1 MTAGKKETVNM
12 KHPDVFAKRM
22 LAAFL
27 AALSLLLPLGCA
39 EKAEPQTAVQDTTSA
54 AAETEPAET
63 ELKPDLPQKD
73 LDGYEFTVYS
83 RDADHHTKEVF
94 SEELNGEVVNDAV
107 FQRNLTVESA
117 YNVKLSA
124 LLVTESPESTM
135 QTNFNTIVMAGDDA
149 FDVALM
155 HTVYAGS
162 TALNG
167 TAYNWWDVPY
177 VDFDKPWW
185 NSVLP
190 EELDLDGLLFLAV
203 SDYCIS
209 AIDYTWCIVYNL
221 AMAKRYNI
229 DDIYPVIEDGNWDFE
244 TFRTLA
250 ASAASDLNGDG
261 QMDWEDQYGF
271 ISHFNSAVCNWSFAF
286 DIRYVGRDDSGKPY
300 VLPQSEKMADA
311 TEMLYDLFFDSGSS
325 LHCTDAICTKMG
337 SSNHD
342 VAISDY
348 FAGGKAL
355 FAALRVYVIDRLR
368 GMEED
373 FGIIP
378 FPKFSADQDAYYTH
392 VDGHAPLM
400 ILPKTLTDPENAGI
414 VMEALAYE
422 SHRSVVPAVYEIVLQ
437 EKFARDEASK
447 RMLDLIL
454 DGRVYTFGYIYDDW
468 NGMQWTLRK
477 LMDAKSK
484 DYASYYASQLSSAQN
499 QLQKVLDAFEAVEG
513 GN

>member
-1 MTAGKKETVNM
+1 MSAGKKEIMT
-12 KHPDVFAKRM
+12 HFSTIAKRIT
-22 LAAFL
+22 AVWL
-27 AALSLLLPLGCA
+27 AALFLLLPLGCA
-39 EKAEPQTAVQDTTSA
+39 EQEKPQTGVQDTTAST
-54 AAETEPAET
+54 AETEPEVT

-83 RDADHHTKEVF
+83 RDAAHHTKEVF

-107 FQRNLTVESA
+107 FQRNLAVESA

-135 QTNFNTIVMAGDDA
+135 QTNFNAIVMAGDDA

-162 TALNG
+162 TALQG
-167 TAYNWWDVPY
+167 TAYNWRDVPY
-177 VDFDKPWW
+177 VDFSKPWW

-221 AMAKRYNI
+221 AMAERYNI
-229 DDIYPVIEDGNWDFE
+229 EDIYPVIEDGNWDFDA
-244 TFRTLA
+244 FRTLVVQA
-250 ASAASDLNGDG
+250 GADLDGDG
-261 QMDWEDQYGF
+261 QMAYEDQYGF
-271 ISHFNSAVCNWSFAF
+271 VTHFNSAVCNWTFAF
-286 DIRYVGRDDSGKPY
+286 DMRYVGRDDAGTPY
-300 VLPQSEKMADA
+300 VLPQSEKMASA
-311 TEMLYDLFFDSGSS
+311 TEKLYDLFFDSGAALYAS
-325 LHCTDAICTKMG
+325 DAVCTKMG
-337 SSNHD
+337 NSNHD
-342 VAISDY
+342 IAVSDY
-348 FAGGKAL
+348 FASGKAL
-355 FAALRVYVIDRLR
+355 FAALRVYVIDKLR
-368 GMEED
+368 NMEED

-378 FPKFSADQDAYYTH
+378 FPKYSTDQDAYYTH

-400 ILPKTLTDPENAGI
+400 ILPKTLANPENAGI
-414 VMEALAYE
+414 VMEMLAYE
-422 SHRSVVPAVYEIVLQ
+422 SNRSVVPAVYEIVLQ

-468 NGMQWTLRK
+468 KGMQWTLTN
-477 LMDAKSK
+477 LMSSKSK
-484 DYASYYASQLSSAQN
+484 DYASYYASHTSSAEA
-499 QLQKVLDAFEAVEG
+499 QLQKVLAAYEAVEE